1 MRFNY
6 IATENGIV
14 IAQGG
19 ISEVAEMLG
28 TAIAT
33 LKEHVKS
40 GKPLV
45 RSNIYI
51 TREER
56 PKKERKKQ
64 QPKKNENVDEP
75 PKFEDYAIFHLKHD
89 GNTTSNTNPKEYL
102 SILKENGLNCKFTKI
117 KDGRDEHY
125 LIEVIYD

>member
-6 IATENGIV
+6 IATENGNV
-14 IAQGG
+14 IAEGG

-51 TREER
+51 TREIR
-56 PKKERKKQ
+56 PKKQREKQ
-64 QPKKNENVDEP
+64 KSKKNENADEP
-75 PKFEDYAIFHLKHD
+75 PKFEDYGIFHLKHD
-89 GNTTSNTNPKEYL
+89 GNTTSETNPIEYMP
-102 SILKENGLNCKFTKI
+102 ILKENGLNCKFTKI
-117 KDGRDEHY
+117 KHGREEHY